1 MCHGRVISMNKL
13 LLMSGSIACAK
24 ATGLISAWVKT
35 GHRVK
40 VVVSPS
46 VKEFVG
52 HATLEGLS
60 GHPVL
65 SDTFAIGDMMAHI
78 NISRWADVIIVCPAT
93 ANVINKMTAGIA
105 DDMLTTTWVAA
116 YELKKPMVLVPVM
129 NTAMWHYPA
138 TVHSIETL
146 KKWGVHVINPVQGD
160 LACGE
165 HGAGRMPEVEDLLS
179 QIKVLL

>member
-1 MCHGRVISMNKL
+1 MNKL

-24 ATGLISAWVKT
+24 TTGLISAWVKA
-35 GHRVK
+35 GHQVK
-40 VVVSPS
+40 VVVTDS
-46 VKEFVG
+46 VQQFIGE
-52 HATLEGLS
+52 ATLEGLS

-65 SDTFAIGDMMAHI
+65 TNTFAAGDMMAHI
-78 NISRWADVIIVCPAT
+78 HVSRWADVIVVCPAT

-116 YELKKPMVLVPVM
+116 YDLKKPMIVVPVM

-138 TVHSIETL
+138 TVQSIETL
-146 KKWGVHVINPVQGD
+146 ENWGVHIINPDDGD

-165 HGAGRMPEVEDLLS
+165 YGAGRMPEVDDLLLRIEDLL
-179 QIKVLL
+179 